1 MALGLAT
8 TGNSVGGL
16 IYPVIVRQLLGKV
29 GFGWTVRVLGFL
41 NLVTLSFVIA
51 FMKPRLPPRK
61 SGPIVEWT
69 AIKDVPYVL
78 FVIGCCFLMAAV
90 YFVFHYVRLLHTFI
104 SNS

>member
-1 MALGLAT
+1 MHGNWSGLFFTPVMGLMSTYFLKRRGMALGLAT

-41 NLVTLSFVIA
+41 NLVALSFVIA

-61 SGPIVEWT
+61 SGP
-69 AIKDVPYVL
+69 Y
-78 FVIGCCFLMAAV
+78 
-90 YFVFHYVRLLHTFI
+90 R
-104 SNS
+104 